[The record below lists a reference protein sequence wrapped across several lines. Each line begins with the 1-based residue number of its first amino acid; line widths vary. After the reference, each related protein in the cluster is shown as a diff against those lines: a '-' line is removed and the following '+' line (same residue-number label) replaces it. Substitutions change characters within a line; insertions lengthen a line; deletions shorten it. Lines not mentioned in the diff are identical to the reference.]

1 MRLVSVF
8 MHMVLSVLSHSYGT
22 LYFQWK
28 KHLPFLK
35 LEEILILLSILFK
48 SVAET
53 FGLKQKKKL
62 LKVKEGFIL

>member
-8 MHMVLSVLSHSYGT
+8 MHMALSVLSHIYGT

-28 KHLPFLK
+28 NYLTFLK
-35 LEEILILLSILFK
+35 LGEILILLSILFK

-53 FGLKQKKKL
+53 FGLKIGKK
-62 LKVKEGFIL
+62 IT